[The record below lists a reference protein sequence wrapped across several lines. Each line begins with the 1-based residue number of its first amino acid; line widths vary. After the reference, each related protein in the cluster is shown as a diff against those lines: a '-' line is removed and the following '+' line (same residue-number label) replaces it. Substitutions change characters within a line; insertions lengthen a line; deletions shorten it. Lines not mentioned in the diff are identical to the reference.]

1 MKKLKKI
8 LPIMLA
14 MLMIIGSTL
23 TVSAAESE
31 YDVSSFNTLKYTV
44 IFDRVI
50 TSGSGVGYSYNY
62 IISSDK
68 PIYTDTTGTT
78 FYIPE
83 GATVITYTKSGAG
96 FIADSSK
103 YSGGS
108 SLVSSKETAYESNF
122 QLTIYCADYDIYDSE
137 GNLVFLSPLP
147 PVERSLVQMEAEIQK
162 QTQVILIIAVACLAL
177 LTTSYL
183 LSKKLRI
190 FLPS

>member
-1 MKKLKKI
+1 MKKLKKF
-8 LPIMLA
+8 LPILCACML
-14 MLMIIGSTL
+14 LFGSTL
-23 TVSAAESE
+23 TVSATESE

-44 IFDRVI
+44 IFDRII
-50 TSGSGVGYSYNY
+50 TSDSGVGHSYNY

-68 PIYTDTTGTT
+68 PIYTDTTGKTY
-78 FYIPE
+78 YISA
-83 GATVITYTKSGAG
+83 GATVITYIKFGAG

-108 SLVSSKETAYESNF
+108 SSVMSSETAYESGF
-122 QLTIYCADYDIYDSE
+122 QLKIYCADYDIYDSE

-162 QTQVILIIAVACLAL
+162 QTQVILITAVACLAL
-177 LTTSYL
+177 LITLFL

-190 FLPS
+190 FLH